1 MKYTHRFQVSATQ
14 EEVAYFHRN
23 TSSFTA
29 ITPPP
34 LRVQL
39 LKAPPVLS
47 EGNAMEFNLLA
58 GPLPIYWLA
67 HIKNT
72 SLAGFTDYQ
81 LRGPFKSWV
90 HRHRFVQVDK
100 ERTEVLD
107 EVEAYLKPHI
117 FWGLFGLAMWLSLPV
132 LFAFRGWKTRRLLEK
147 PREVMA

>member
-1 MKYTHRFQVSATQ
+1 MKFTHRFQVSASR

-23 TSSFTA
+23 ASSLKA

-39 LKAPPVLS
+39 LRAPAMLG

-67 HIKNT
+67 HIKES

-81 LRGPFKSWV
+81 LRGPFKSWI
-90 HRHRFVQVDK
+90 HRHRFVQVD
-100 ERTEVLD
+100 EQRTEVLD
-107 EVEAYLKPHI
+107 EVEAQLKPHI
-117 FWGLFGLAMWLSLPV
+117 FWGSVGLVMWLSLPV
-132 LFAFRGWKTRRLLEK
+132 LFAFRAWKTRRLLEGTRK
-147 PREVMA
+147 VTA